1 MKKIFGSFKSIKWQ
15 ALVVAVPLT
24 LAYPIIKAAISQRN
38 RLMIFADT
46 LLIISLILVALGV
59 LFTFTRFGDFDIT
72 RYIFRRGTDKNAKSF
87 AEYKKDREAERRET
101 FNYPLFFGLV
111 YLALSLFISFV
122 FC

>member
-1 MKKIFGSFKSIKWQ
+1 MKKIFGSFKNIK
-15 ALVVAVPLT
+15 LRTLLITIPIS
-24 LAYPIIKAAISQRN
+24 LAYPIVKALISKVN

-46 LLIISLILVALGV
+46 LFITSLVLLGLGV

-72 RYIFRRGTDKNAKSF
+72 RYIFYRGVNKNAKSF
-87 AEYKKDREAERRET
+87 SDYKQDREDFRSET

-111 YLALSLFISFV
+111 YLSVSLFITYV